1 MDKFEFRKYL
11 YYSLII
17 VISIITLVFM
27 PMMGSTVGLGFN
39 LPNTDA
45 GWVVYI
51 LTRFAVAG
59 LNLLIF
65 YCFMEQAKI
74 NVKDNEKYIEAN
86 KILELDDPERKYKPQ
101 SPREWNRKEYEK
113 KGFMITFGS
122 LLSAFALTNAILTYD
137 WIVFLTYLVT
147 LLLGLIMGVL
157 QMRSAEYY
165 WTNEYWQYAK
175 LVQKTREESKT
186 TDFSDKIEEL
196 QKEVENMENKENK
209 IQGEKDDNN

>member
-39 LPNTDA
+39 LPNTAA

-101 SPREWNRKEYEK
+101 SPREWNRKEYGK
-113 KGFMITFGS
+113 KGFMITLGS

-175 LVQKTREESKT
+175 GVQKKREENKT